1 MLSYSQNFN
10 NAIRATEREIR
21 GYLQFNG
28 DNTKVMR
35 GNTGLISFTVHQDAM
50 EEERFCIGSVC
61 SSYCEA
67 SFFNEGIPA
76 GVSLANSYFDA
87 YLGVALQ
94 PPPNENTD
102 YTVVPVVSNK
112 TATITSGTY
121 YLSTTSSE
129 MSAFYGIANGGI
141 VALTIN
147 GTTYETPM
155 VYSSNR
161 HEATVVDGTYTY
173 SVYMTSSSNPLF
185 FSAKNGTAWAAG
197 TYTVSVEGRTYYMD
211 YKCLGRFY
219 ITEISCG
226 KQTTAVVAYDAVN
239 RLSVDY
245 VPTVTASTNGYKVL
259 DILNDIVDQ
268 TGVNGGT
275 HFTTTGAS
283 IYVPAIYAG
292 TCKEQWGWLM
302 TLCNSYGE
310 NSIGS
315 RTDLGYIEQR
325 AYENGKNNYTNYPAL
340 NDTVIYM
347 DGIDAGNSFTI
358 NSLTTGTD
366 EAPIVEGNG
375 VGVNNYNPYI
385 GSTQASAI
393 FNNLDGITYTPMTI
407 KFRGDPCIEVMDS
420 LKVTQDGT
428 DYRLVVMRIT
438 TTFDGGFSQ
447 ELECWGD
454 SEAYYAMSHG
464 QMSVIESK
472 VTTNS
477 TMLKEI
483 VESIETASN
492 GVITKILDT
501 DGSWKELVISNNQD
515 LSQATSVWR
524 WNINGLAHS
533 TAYTGGT
540 YSFALDDQGRIIASV
555 IQTGI
560 LKDAANKNSWNLDTG
575 ELVTAK
581 GKIGRFD
588 ITSTYLRTWFTEGD
602 NTTCCGIG
610 GNQAFWAGDNS
621 SNSAPFR
628 VSYTGD
634 LVATNADITGKI
646 TASSG
651 SIAGWSISATQ
662 LTKSTAV
669 TSGTASTQYQA
680 MIQSSNTP
688 TDSAFLVRQ
697 REYDGTD
704 YGSWTNNFRVRYNGQ
719 MYAKGATIEDGSI
732 SATYKKTYNYSD
744 YSQTDLDTIQSII
757 TNGTTPTAAQLE
769 KYDIDGS
776 GTLTMADLV
785 KIRNMI
791 NNSENIVK
799 TVTTVMNP
807 SAMGQAIKATTKY
820 TGAYSA
826 TVTAVLDGAKL
837 TVPYVEGTESVTS
850 NGGHFQYLYPYG
862 ANNYIKDFVYDYG
875 TTSNWQWRKWNSG
888 KCELWRTAYWS
899 NKAFSAWGTVY
910 VADIASQTLPFTF
923 SAAPIV
929 YATPAGRS
937 DVSVASM
944 WIIPAGGT
952 TGATTTGTGDFQA
965 VRPISG
971 NATVGINYYVV
982 GTLA

>member
-1 MLSYSQNFN
+1 MLSYSQSFN
-10 NAIRATEREIR
+10 NAIRATDREIR

-94 PPPNENTD
+94 PPPDENTD

-219 ITEISCG
+219 ITEISRG

-283 IYVPAIYAG
+283 IYVPAIYEG

-302 TLCNSYGE
+302 TLCNNYGE

-366 EAPIVEGNG
+366 EDPIVEGNG

-385 GSTQASAI
+385 GSTQAAAI

-438 TTFDGGFSQ
+438 TTFNGGFSQ

-454 SEAYYAMSHG
+454 AEAYYAMSHG

-575 ELVTAK
+575 A
-581 GKIGRFD
+581 
-588 ITSTYLRTWFTEGD
+588 FT
-602 NTTCCGIG
+602 
-610 GNQAFWAGDNS
+610 
-621 SNSAPFR
+621 
-628 VSYTGD
+628 
-634 LVATNADITGKI
+634 
-646 TASSG
+646 
-651 SIAGWSISATQ
+651 
-662 LTKSTAV
+662 
-669 TSGTASTQYQA
+669 
-680 MIQSSNTP
+680 
-688 TDSAFLVRQ
+688 
-697 REYDGTD
+697 
-704 YGSWTNNFRVRYNGQ
+704 
-719 MYAKGATIEDGSI
+719 
-732 SATYKKTYNYSD
+732 
-744 YSQTDLDTIQSII
+744 I
-757 TNGTTPTAAQLE
+757 TNGTININTATQNEDTIALYYSDWKTWIRSGGIDVAKKFNGNYYSRSFIGFSGIEQ
-769 KYDIDGS
+769 YDKDDNLVTSISASTLLGTAGTGGIRLYNNQGGSYVTFITLHGGTVTDSTSASGVICNDVTNEGVKITQGIGGGSYVTRTLLTKDCLRFNDEQGDNRFEIDRTGEAVVRIKNGSGITRAEWNNVSLIFKDGS
-776 GTLTMADLV
+776 SVERGNYAYDGITLSNSSGTATAQYPNGVDFSSV
-785 KIRNMI
+785 ISAYNNRATITSSDCRKWGNFRFVNIVITSAHTATNSPRMI
-791 NNSENIVK
+791 TLGSENAPTHEHALSCVDI
-799 TVTTVMNP
+799 
-807 SAMGQAIKATTKY
+807 
-820 TGAYSA
+820 TGGSGS
-826 TVTAVLDGAKL
+826 VGVS
-837 TVPYVEGTESVTS
+837 VPCKVNTS
-850 NGGHFQYLYPYG
+850 GNIFM
-862 ANNYIKDFVYDYG
+862 KE
-875 TTSNWQWRKWNSG
+875 TTSGN
-888 KCELWRTAYWS
+888 
-899 NKAFSAWGTVY
+899 
-910 VADIASQTLPFTF
+910 I
-923 SAAPIV
+923 
-929 YATPAGRS
+929 YA
-937 DVSVASM
+937 
-944 WIIPAGGT
+944 I
-952 TGATTTGTGDFQA
+952 TGF
-965 VRPISG
+965 
-971 NATVGINYYVV
+971 YYM
-982 GTLA
+982 